1 MSNMLKR
8 FIWLTLAAA
17 IAGTTL
23 SACGGGSGS
32 GGGSATD
39 LVAKKQAP
47 ASLAGDDA
55 AWSGASVTTIKTTVI
70 EGSKAKA
77 PVEVKA
83 QALYSGE
90 DIWFRFEWP
99 DATETSNRLWEY
111 DGTKW
116 AKLNNEDRLGLYWEI
131 TPIEKF
137 QTRGCTTLCHNPESD
152 TIDKWYMIAPTA
164 DGLADNWHWKAARTN
179 AIGQSDDKYLTG
191 VLEDPKDIETANHGD
206 KKDSGGYV
214 DNVTKDGTGPEKML
228 DPSKKASLGSPFILV
243 SEAVTLDVA
252 SLKAGDKIARELL
265 APWVGSRGD
274 IESKGVY
281 ASGKWTVV
289 MHRKLDTGHDDDIK
303 LVPGKTY
310 PFGLSVFD
318 NTDGVN
324 HTVSP
329 DVLLLKFK

>member
-1 MSNMLKR
+1 MSKMLKR
-8 FIWLTLAAA
+8 FIWLTVAAA

-23 SACGGGSGS
+23 GACGGGGS
-32 GGGSATD
+32 GSATD
-39 LVAKKQAP
+39 LVAAKQSP

-55 AWSGASVTTIKTTVI
+55 AWKDAKVTTIKTTVI
-70 EGSKAKA
+70 EGSKTKQG
-77 PVEVKA
+77 VEVNA
-83 QALYSGE
+83 QALYSGD
-90 DIWFRFEWP
+90 DIWFRFEWA
-99 DATETSNRLWEY
+99 DATESSNRLWDY

-116 AKLNNEDRLGLYWEI
+116 TKSGNEDRLGLYWEI

-152 TIDKWYMIAPTA
+152 PIEDWYMIAPTA
-164 DGLADNWHWKAARTN
+164 DDLADNWHWKAARSN
-179 AIGQSDDKYLTG
+179 PIGQTDDKSLTG
-191 VLEDPKDIETANHGD
+191 TLEDPEDIESANHGD
-206 KKDSGGYV
+206 KKDSGGYS
-214 DNVTKDGTGPEKML
+214 DNVTKDGSGPEKML
-228 DPSKKASLGSPFILV
+228 DPSKKASLGGPFILV
-243 SEAVTLDVA
+243 SEAVVLDPS
-252 SLKAGDKIARELL
+252 SLKSGDKIARELL

-281 ASGKWTVV
+281 ANGRWTVV

-303 LVPGKTY
+303 LVPGKAY
-310 PFGLSVFD
+310 PFGISVFD